1 MSYDTTASFSLS
13 FFDAGDNAR
22 FASRGNFRTRKFGL
36 RPKVLHFSTRG
47 TKTISKGIGIH
58 FNHEDVCSSSVDQR
72 HPAIRSID
80 GKNTRRRNG

>member
-36 RPKVLHFSTRG
+36 RPKVLHFSGMLHCPPPVRLACPPVKIKKMGET
-47 TKTISKGIGIH
+47 
-58 FNHEDVCSSSVDQR
+58 
-72 HPAIRSID
+72 
-80 GKNTRRRNG
+80 

>member
-36 RPKVLHFSTRG
+36 RPKVLHFSLRAEM
-47 TKTISKGIGIH
+47 KSPALL
-58 FNHEDVCSSSVDQR
+58 QLL
-72 HPAIRSID
+72 HPAL
-80 GKNTRRRNG
+80 